1 MSGSFK
7 DKEQARNEF
16 IEFLMKKPTRYHL
29 TLSFSESTNEIMCIE
44 LLNRFVKQFN
54 LYILKKRFT
63 KNDQKIPGFVIKE
76 PTRSLNTHHFHI
88 FIFDAENKLPHF
100 ERLEE
105 IIKKK
110 TKSTN
115 RYLNAD
121 RYKIKDFCLQNYYEQ
136 VKKDNPEEEKSSLEK
151 YLTKNFECYDMSLS
165 DIFSSFCPLDAES
178 ISFP

>member
-1 MSGSFK
+1 MSGTLK
-7 DKEQARNEF
+7 DKEQARNQI
-16 IEFLMKKPTRYHL
+16 IEFLTKNPTRYHL
-29 TLSFSESTNEIMCIE
+29 SLSFSESTNEKMCTE

-54 LYILKKRFT
+54 LYILKKRFA
-63 KNDQKIPGFVIKE
+63 KHDQKIPGFVIKE

-100 ERLEE
+100 EKLEE

-115 RYLNAD
+115 KYLNAD
-121 RYKIKDFCLQNYYEQ
+121 RYKIKDFYLQDYYEQ
-136 VKKDNPEEEKSSLEK
+136 VKKDNPEEERSSLEE
-151 YLTKNFECYDMSLS
+151 YLTKNFERYDMSLS
-165 DIFSSFCPLDAES
+165 EMFSTLCPLDAES